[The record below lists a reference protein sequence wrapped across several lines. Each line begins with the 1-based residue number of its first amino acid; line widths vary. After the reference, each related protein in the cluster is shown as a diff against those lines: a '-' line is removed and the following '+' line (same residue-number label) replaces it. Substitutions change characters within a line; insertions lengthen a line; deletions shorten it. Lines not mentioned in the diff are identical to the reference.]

1 MPYLFSLLQE
11 EVFPLVQVLS
21 TKLSLV
27 LKLKHAEETA
37 HFSIKHVLES
47 MTPGQ
52 ETVWTLRLGT
62 KLEPY
67 GRVDAG

>member
-1 MPYLFSLLQE
+1 M
-11 EVFPLVQVLS
+11 QVLS